1 MVTSAS
7 SAASKADGAGFT
19 LPLNHNNCY
28 RKSKMF
34 LVFYAVF
41 HPVTREP
48 LLTVGQKITN
58 SELIALSENFN
69 LDTPKQLQKQG
80 VIHYIG
86 P

>member
-1 MVTSAS
+1 
-7 SAASKADGAGFT
+7 
-19 LPLNHNNCY
+19 
-28 RKSKMF
+28 MF
-34 LVFYAVF
+34 LVFYEVI
-41 HPVTREP
+41 HPITREP

-58 SELIALSENFN
+58 SELMALSENFS